1 MRTTR
6 QHRLDR
12 ACLRV
17 LANCGDYL
25 LPDANLRDEIG
36 MLVVPSPTTAELD
49 DTIRHHDS
57 SRRLIGV
64 QGETG
69 TKWKLNDA
77 GRAWLAEHT

>member
-57 SRRLIGV
+57 SASPDRCPGRDWHKV
-64 QGETG
+64 ETQ
-69 TKWKLNDA
+69 
-77 GRAWLAEHT
+77 